1 MKNQTKFLIITI
13 AITLLGLHIVN
24 QEAFAET
31 KEELNALFKQAN
43 SHLQNGEYKQA
54 ITTYDQILKI
64 KPNHI
69 TTLKMKGIAH
79 SNTEEHTK

>member
-1 MKNQTKFLIITI
+1 MRCLN
-13 AITLLGLHIVN
+13 
-24 QEAFAET
+24 
-31 KEELNALFKQAN
+31 KEID
-43 SHLQNGEYKQA
+43 HLQNGEYKQA

-79 SNTEEHTK
+79 SNMEEHTKSLTTIL

>member
-13 AITLLGLHIVN
+13 AITLLGAHIVN

-54 ITTYDQILKI
+54 ITTYDQIL
-64 KPNHI
+64 
-69 TTLKMKGIAH
+69 IALPH
-79 SNTEEHTK
+79 